1 MEKLRQALKTLSE
14 AEKQLRVSNDRLTWL
29 TAALLQLAPDQQY
42 LLPSSSADTSFNQSP
57 LGLNYGGGREIP
69 GTSNVGHNT
78 IPHRERGLSAAVR
91 TENIHAGSSSNNYN
105 GSKKRGIVDRN
116 GHAGAGIISQKAH
129 SISSDRNRVS
139 SGQGPGKF
147 QNEIEDIWLDVLKR
161 IQITSLKEFLYREG
175 KLTSVRF
182 GAGTLITFNPFSK
195 TITITCTVWWFLNVI
210 VSSSSSFPP

>member
-69 GTSNVGHNT
+69 GTSNVGHT
-78 IPHRERGLSAAVR
+78 KMSQRERGLNVQ
-91 TENIHAGSSSNNYN
+91 AGS
-105 GSKKRGIVDRN
+105 SKKRGIVDRN
-116 GHAGAGIISQKAH
+116 GHAGAGVIPQKSN

-139 SGQGPGKF
+139 SGQGHGKF
-147 QNEIEDIWLDVLKR
+147 QNEIEDIWLNVLKR

-182 GAGTLITFNPFSK
+182 GAGTLITFNP
-195 TITITCTVWWFLNVI
+195 
-210 VSSSSSFPP
+210 